1 MWQLKWHQLLQAKL
15 PHAASIAKRQR
26 HRSPQFIACC
36 AEHEE
41 HVLQEPGLRYLLVH
55 GWTEGQPISK
65 GMSYEDKTA
74 QLRFFGWHQP
84 ANLPGTKSQPL
95 STSRA
100 SVLLVPANCYWIVPP
115 AALQLLRTILNGL
128 FHVRSYMFLVKCP
141 RIGLHTW
148 PTMPRLAL
156 LSTTSSLENEMI
168 HLSFWWQS
176 PHQIP

>member
-15 PHAASIAKRQR
+15 PHAASIAKWQR

-65 GMSYEDKTA
+65 GMSHEDKTA

-84 ANLPGTKSQPL
+84 ATIYMVPSQIPVNKGRMCHLQWEAVLPDP
-95 STSRA
+95 
-100 SVLLVPANCYWIVPP
+100 
-115 AALQLLRTILNGL
+115 LQLRLGMLNGL
-128 FHVRSYMFLVKCP
+128 LCVHLNP
-141 RIGLHTW
+141 LLGQITGLCLWCT
-148 PTMPRLAL
+148 TTTLPRLA
-156 LSTTSSLENEMI
+156 SYQASLK
-168 HLSFWWQS
+168 
-176 PHQIP
+176 